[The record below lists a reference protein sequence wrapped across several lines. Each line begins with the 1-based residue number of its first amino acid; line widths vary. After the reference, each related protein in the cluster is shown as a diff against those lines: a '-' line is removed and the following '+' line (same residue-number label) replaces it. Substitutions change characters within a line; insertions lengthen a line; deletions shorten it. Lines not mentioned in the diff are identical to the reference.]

1 MLENIGNIFFL
12 ETVVDSL
19 NINMLDRPFV
29 NRPSPEFLPTLTAP
43 AAAIP
48 KIDSRNAGVLGQRI
62 PTLLNPCF
70 FR

>member
-19 NINMLDRPFV
+19 NMNMLDRPFV
-29 NRPSPEFLPTLTAP
+29 NRPSPELLPTLTAP

-62 PTLLNPCF
+62 PTLLNPCL